1 MGNVTFAVL
10 FGVSFLH
17 EQLRMKLKLFV
28 GLMLAAW
35 MVSCSEYQKL
45 LVTTNNDLRLQHA
58 ETYFKEEKY
67 NKVVELLETYIS
79 VYSNTEKGEWVSYLV
94 AKSLYNSKKYSYAIE
109 HFENIY
115 KMYPKSQYAEEAR
128 FLAAK
133 SAYLITP
140 DPRLTQ
146 EETVK
151 AMNMLLVYL
160 DLYPEDSKND
170 EVNRMIQDLQD
181 KLAYK
186 QLLSCRLYYNLGN
199 YMGNN
204 YQSCVVT
211 ASNALLDFPV
221 SKYREE
227 LMFLILKSKYTLA
240 TQSQEQLKIERY
252 RSAIDEYYAFIN
264 EYPKGSFRKDADQ
277 MLKECRKIIKE

>member
-1 MGNVTFAVL
+1 VL
-10 FGVSFLH
+10 FGVPFLH
-17 EQLRMKLKLFV
+17 EQLLMKLKLFV
-28 GLMLAAW
+28 GLMLAAL

-45 LVTTNNDLRLQHA
+45 LVTTNNELRLERA
-58 ETYFKEEKY
+58 EAYYNEKKY

-79 VYSNTEKGEWVSYLV
+79 SYRNSEKGELVLYLV
-94 AKSLYNSKKYSYAIE
+94 AKSQYNSKKYSYCIE

-115 KMYPKSQYAEEAR
+115 RTYPKSQYAEEAR

-133 SAYLITP
+133 SAFLVTP

-151 AMNMLLVYL
+151 SINMLRQFLEI
-160 DLYPEDSKND
+160 YPESAHSD
-170 EVNRMIQDLQD
+170 EVVKMVQDLQD
-181 KLAYK
+181 KLVYK
-186 QLLSCRLYYNLGN
+186 QLLSCRLYFNLGN

-211 ASNALLDFPV
+211 ATNALLDFPV

-240 TQSQEQLKIERY
+240 TESIEELKLERY
-252 RSAIDEYYAFIN
+252 RSTIDEYYTFIN
-264 EYPKGSFRKDADQ
+264 ENPNGSLKKDADRI
-277 MLKECRKIIKE
+277 LKECRKIIKE

>member
-1 MGNVTFAVL
+1 
-10 FGVSFLH
+10 
-17 EQLRMKLKLFV
+17 MKLKLFV
-28 GLMLAAW
+28 GLMLAAL

-45 LVTTNNDLRLQHA
+45 LVTTNNELRLERA
-58 ETYFKEEKY
+58 EAYYNEKKY

-79 VYSNTEKGEWVSYLV
+79 SYRNSEKGELVLYLV
-94 AKSLYNSKKYSYAIE
+94 AKSQYNSKKYSYCIE

-115 KMYPKSQYAEEAR
+115 RTYPKSQYAEEAR

-133 SAYLITP
+133 SAFLVTP

-151 AMNMLLVYL
+151 SINMLRQFLEI
-160 DLYPEDSKND
+160 YPESAHSD
-170 EVNRMIQDLQD
+170 EVVKMVQDLQD
-181 KLAYK
+181 KLVYK
-186 QLLSCRLYYNLGN
+186 QLLSCRLYFNLGN

-211 ASNALLDFPV
+211 ATNALLDFPV

-227 LMFLILKSKYTLA
+227 LMYMILKSKYTLA
-240 TQSQEQLKIERY
+240 TESIEELKLERY
-252 RSAIDEYYAFIN
+252 RSTIDEYYTFIN
-264 EYPKGSFRKDADQ
+264 ENPNGSLKKDADRI
-277 MLKECRKIIKE
+277 LKECRKIIKE

>member
-1 MGNVTFAVL
+1 VL
-10 FGVSFLH
+10 FGVPFLH
-17 EQLRMKLKLFV
+17 EQLLMKLKLFV
-28 GLMLAAW
+28 GLMLAAL

-45 LVTTNNDLRLQHA
+45 LVTTNNELRLERA
-58 ETYFKEEKY
+58 EAYYNEKKY

-79 VYSNTEKGEWVSYLV
+79 SYRNSEKGELVLYLV
-94 AKSLYNSKKYSYAIE
+94 AKSQYNSKKYSYCIE

-115 KMYPKSQYAEEAR
+115 RTYPKSQYAEESR

-133 SAYLITP
+133 SAFLVTP

-151 AMNMLLVYL
+151 SINMLRQFLEI
-160 DLYPEDSKND
+160 YPESAHSD
-170 EVNRMIQDLQD
+170 EVVKMVQDLQD
-181 KLAYK
+181 KLVYK
-186 QLLSCRLYYNLGN
+186 QLLSCRLYFNLGN

-211 ASNALLDFPV
+211 ATNALLDFPV

-240 TQSQEQLKIERY
+240 TESIEELKLERY
-252 RSAIDEYYAFIN
+252 RSTIDEYYTFIN
-264 EYPKGSFRKDADQ
+264 ENPNGSLKKDADRI
-277 MLKECRKIIKE
+277 LKECRKIIKE